1 MIKKL
6 LFIAFMSS
14 GFAGISQNLE
24 LLYNGGSV
32 GDTLSV
38 EVPNLLS
45 RNDIY
50 LDIVNHST
58 RPISVKVRK
67 TELSIVQGT
76 ENSFCFG
83 TFCYDTD
90 ESPTAFTIDE
100 LDTFS
105 HASQGDQAFHIS
117 YYPYNHPGA
126 SYIRYTFFNELNL
139 DDTISFVAEII
150 AMPSTA
156 IKEQS
161 DIQILVFPNPAIGN
175 TIHIDYNWI
184 DGNTKEEKS
193 IFSFTNA
200 IGEIVTTYPI
210 HQNSGSISINIENLS
225 SGIYF
230 ATITKKGQSVYTKK
244 IIIP

>member
-1 MIKKL
+1 MIKKF
-6 LFIAFMSS
+6 LFIAFMSYS
-14 GFAGISQNLE
+14 LAGISQNLE
-24 LLYNGGSV
+24 LLYNGNSV

-38 EVPNLLS
+38 EVPNLLT

-50 LDIVNHST
+50 LDIVNHAT
-58 RPISVKVRK
+58 RRISVKVRK
-67 TELSIVQGT
+67 TELSIVPGSN
-76 ENSFCFG
+76 NSFCFG

-90 ESPTAFTIDE
+90 ESPNAFTIDE

-117 YYPYNHPGA
+117 YYPNNNPGV

-139 DDTISFVAEII
+139 EDTISFVAEII

-156 IKEQS
+156 ITEQS
-161 DIQILVFPNPAIGN
+161 DMQILVFPNPVIGN
-175 TIHIDYNWI
+175 TIHINYQRI
-184 DGNTKEEKS
+184 DGINEGRKS
-193 IFSFTNA
+193 IFSFTNT
-200 IGEIVTTYPI
+200 IGEIVTSFPL
-210 HQNSGSISINIENLS
+210 HQNSGSVSINIERLS

-230 ATITKKGQSVYTKK
+230 ATFTGEGQRVYTKK